1 MTLSLPYDMPDLS
14 QVAWSSLVIAV
25 IGGDEREQEIARL
38 AAATGANVR
47 VFGFPMAESGIAGT
61 VRASSAVEAISGAHY
76 VLFPIP
82 GMTADGAIF
91 ATEKIIPD
99 PGLLSRAA
107 KGAHVIMGQPHPDL
121 ITYGKNLAIGV
132 HEYETDRELMLLR
145 MPSIVEMA
153 LKHIIENTK
162 VSIHRSRAVVVG
174 QGNVAQS
181 LTRILILLG
190 AHVTVAA
197 RNPVQRA
204 EAIGLGA
211 DAVGLERLSDVV
223 GDADIIASAVPAPV
237 VTPELIDRM
246 NTDVFL
252 ADFAAPP
259 GGVALDYARS
269 RGINA
274 LWGRALGRRAP
285 VTVGRSQWKGIC
297 ERIVRLEAAK
307 S

>member
-1 MTLSLPYDMPDLS
+1 MTMNLPYDLPDLTA
-14 QVAWSSLVIAV
+14 VNWPGLRIAV

-38 AAATGANVR
+38 AAATGASVR
-47 VFGFPMAESGIAGT
+47 VYGFPMPEGGIPGT
-61 VRASSAVEAISGAHY
+61 THAASLAEAIAGAHY

-99 PGLLSRAA
+99 PALLSQAA
-107 KGAHVIMGQPHPDL
+107 KGAHVIMGLPHPNLVAYGRDL
-121 ITYGKNLAIGV
+121 GIGI

-162 VSIHRSRAVVVG
+162 VSIHGARAVVVG

-181 LTRILILLG
+181 LTRLLILMG

-204 EAIGLGA
+204 EAIALGA
-211 DAVGLERLSDVV
+211 RAVGLERLKDVV
-223 GDADIIASAVPAPV
+223 GDADIIASSVPAPV
-237 VTPELIDRM
+237 VTPDIIDRM
-246 NTDVFL
+246 RPDVFL

-259 GGVALDYARS
+259 GGVHLDYAKS
-269 RGINA
+269 KGIRA

-285 VTVGRSQWKGIC
+285 VTVGRSQWKGIA
-297 ERIVRLEAAK
+297 ERIVKLEGAK
-307 S
+307 A